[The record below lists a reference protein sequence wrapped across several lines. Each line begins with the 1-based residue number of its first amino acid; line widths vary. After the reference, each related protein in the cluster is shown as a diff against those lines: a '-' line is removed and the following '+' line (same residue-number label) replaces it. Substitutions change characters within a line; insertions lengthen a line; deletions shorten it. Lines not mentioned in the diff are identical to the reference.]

1 MLARLIYNYGI
12 FQGLWLILKIKL
24 SNGKLNLPNIKYPVY
39 FRKNSTDFTVLYT
52 ILLAKSYGVKIK
64 QPPAVIID
72 AGANAGYASI
82 YFANRFPDAA
92 IYAIEPDS
100 SNFEMLKK
108 NAAPYPQITCLQKA
122 IWNKHAAL
130 TIKDT
135 GHGEWAFAIEE
146 TIAKDKGDIEAITFT
161 DLLNDFHL
169 STIDILKIDIEG
181 SEKEVFSEGYEPW
194 LSKTKCLIIEVHD
207 GLKKGCSKSVFKATS
222 SFNFSFYRSGEN
234 LVFVN
239 DDL

>member
-1 MLARLIYNYGI
+1 MFARLIYNYGI
-12 FQGLWLILKIKL
+12 FQGLWLMIKIKL

-39 FRKNSTDFTVLYT
+39 FRKNSSDFTVLYT
-52 ILLAKSYGVKIK
+52 ILLAKSYEFKIK

-82 YFANRFPDAA
+82 YFANRFPGAA
-92 IYAIEPDS
+92 IYAVEPDAG
-100 SNFEMLKK
+100 NFEMLKK

-130 TIKDT
+130 IIKDA
-135 GHGEWAFAIEE
+135 GNGEWAFAVEE
-146 TIAKDKGDIEAITFT
+146 ITEKNKGEIEAITLT
-161 DLLNDFHL
+161 DLLSNYDL
-169 STIDILKIDIEG
+169 PTIDILKIDIEG
-181 SEKEVFSEGYEPW
+181 SEKEVFAEGYEPW
-194 LSKTKCLIIEVHD
+194 LSKTKYLVIEVHD

-222 SFNFSFYRSGEN
+222 TFNFSFKRSGEN